1 MNVVSMVQNKTAC
14 YDGIIQSLF
23 NLSGKTAIVTGAAGQ
38 LGGEYVRALLGAG
51 ASVAALDIRPD
62 NPKGN
67 LKEIDPERLQLI
79 EADITSRASIES
91 ALEAVIAKFGHP
103 DILINNAAIDAPPDA
118 CEQETGPFETYP
130 ESSWDLMMNVN
141 LKGLFLCCQVI
152 GGHMARTCG
161 GSIINISSIYGMV
174 SPDQRIYEY
183 KDKPFFK
190 PVTYSVTKS
199 GILNLSRYL
208 ATYWAKSNVRVNTLT
223 LGGVFNNQDD
233 AFLKNYTDKVPLGR
247 MAKQDEYNGAILYLA
262 SRASSYMTGAN
273 IIIDG
278 GYSCW

>member
-14 YDGIIQSLF
+14 YDSIIQSLF

-51 ASVAALDIRPD
+51 ASVAAMDIRPD

-67 LKEIDPERLQLI
+67 LKEIDSERFQLT
-79 EADITSRASIES
+79 EVDITSRASIQS
-91 ALEAVIAKFGHP
+91 ALETVTARFGNP

-130 ESSWDLMMNVN
+130 ESSWELMMDVN

-152 GGHMARTCG
+152 GGHMARTGG

-208 ATYWAKSNVRVNTLT
+208 ATYWAKNNVRVNTLT
-223 LGGVFNNQDD
+223 LGGVFNNQDNV
-233 AFLKNYTDKVPLGR
+233 FLKNYTDKVPLGR
-247 MAKQDEYNGAILYLA
+247 MAKQNEYNGAILYLA
-262 SRASSYMTGAN
+262 SGASSYMTGAN